1 MSDEIKHECA
11 VALLRL
17 LDSPAAAGGSGGTPR
32 SLPDPG
38 GTLLSLLLEKQ
49 HNRGQDG
56 AGAAIL
62 SLAPEPGR
70 PAWWIRKSASAT
82 ALADLLGAIGR
93 RPTAPGESLF
103 LGHLRY
109 ATYGRGDES
118 FCHPF
123 VHAEPRLDRTLFL
136 AGNFNLTNTHE
147 LFEEFR
153 KKGNHPGSTADG
165 YLICELLAAELGL
178 STNSQCS
185 TLSTNSNLNSNP
197 GALEERALPKQT
209 PRTPREKETP
219 RPPRPPREK
228 ETPRPPRT
236 PCENQTPRPPR
247 EEEPPI
253 LRALRVALP
262 KLDGA
267 FTLCG
272 MTGDGWAF
280 AVRDAHGIR
289 PGWYWAPPPQISAP
303 SACPGSV
310 GLRPRLS
317 PQDTAAQGASLP
329 DETNPAHPARIFS
342 DGAPASPRAVAVAS
356 ERPAIQAALDC
367 PTDAVRELPPGV
379 ALLVSPAGEVR
390 FERVLK
396 PAEPRPCVFGR
407 IYFSRANDADIH
419 RERKALGAALA
430 APLLRAVDFDLDRTF
445 FSYIP
450 NSAQVAFH
458 GLLEALWT
466 EGLAEGR
473 PVRFGQ
479 VAVKDAKFRTFIA
492 DAAARREIGKHVYDV
507 TYGLVRPGM
516 DTLVVLDDSIV
527 RGTTMR
533 EAILP
538 MLDRLG
544 PKRIV
549 VASSAPPIR
558 YPDCY
563 GIDMSTLGELVAFRA
578 LVNLLGDEAE
588 AALRAAL
595 ETLSHAEFAEFES
608 HAESAENAETSSFA
622 AERHPSFAPQAHPS
636 FVAERHPSFGNPLAA
651 LYARFT
657 EEQHAAEIARLLTPP
672 GMRAEVIVV
681 YQTVDALRAAVKT
694 PPVAETNPST
704 LQPFNLSTSPDG
716 GAAAIGDWYFT
727 GDYPTP
733 GGYRVLRRSLE
744 NHLARREGRSY

>member
-17 LDSPAAAGGSGGTPR
+17 LGGDGEPSRGGPLAGAS
-32 SLPDPG
+32 DPG
-38 GTLLSLLLEKQ
+38 GTILSLLLEKQ

-56 AGAAIL
+56 AGAAVL
-62 SLAPEPGR
+62 SLSPEPGQ

-93 RPTAPGESLF
+93 RPAAPGEALF

-123 VHAEPRLDRTLFL
+123 VHAEPRLDRTIFL

-153 KKGNHPGSTADG
+153 KAGNHPASTADG
-165 YLICELLAAELGL
+165 YLLCELLA
-178 STNSQCS
+178 
-185 TLSTNSNLNSNP
+185 
-197 GALEERALPKQT
+197 RALAEPGDLTT
-209 PRTPREKETP
+209 PSPISNAIASRRNSGRSPVRPATAASRPGGTGLRQDSASAETLLRIAAKRRAMREAF
-219 RPPRPPREK
+219 PPDGVAEQSRFCDPAP
-228 ETPRPPRT
+228 T
-236 PCENQTPRPPR
+236 
-247 EEEPPI
+247 I
-253 LRALRVALP
+253 LRALLRVLP

-280 AVRDAHGIR
+280 AVRDAHVIR
-289 PGWYWAPPPQISAP
+289 PGWFH
-303 SACPGSV
+303 V
-310 GLRPRLS
+310 
-317 PQDTAAQGASLP
+317 
-329 DETNPAHPARIFS
+329 
-342 DGAPASPRAVAVAS
+342 SPRAVAVAS

-367 PTDAVRELPPGV
+367 PTDEVRELPPGE

-390 FERVLK
+390 FERVLE
-396 PAEPRPCVFGR
+396 PAEPRPCVFER

-430 APLLRAVDFDLDRTF
+430 APLLRAVDFDLDHTF

-507 TYGLVRPGM
+507 TYGLVRPGV

-533 EAILP
+533 DAILP

-544 PKRIV
+544 PRRIV

-578 LVNLLGDEAE
+578 LVNLLGDETEAE
-588 AALRAAL
+588 LRAAL
-595 ETLSHAEFAEFES
+595 ETLS

-622 AERHPSFAPQAHPS
+622 AKRHPSFAPQVHPSFAPQAHPS
-636 FVAERHPSFGNPLAA
+636 FAPQAHPSFAPQAHPSFGNPLAA

-657 EEQHAAEIARLLTPP
+657 EEQHAAEIARMLTPP
-672 GMRAEVIVV
+672 GMRADVSVV
-681 YQTVDALRAAVKT
+681 YQSVAALHAALVPSSQVRKFESSKV
-694 PPVAETNPST
+694 PNP
-704 LQPFNLSTSPDG
+704 LQEPANLRTCEPSN
-716 GAAAIGDWYFT
+716 AREARFGDWYFT
-727 GDYPTP
+727 GDYPTS

-744 NHLARREGRSY
+744 NHLARRAGRSY

>member
-1 MSDEIKHECA
+1 MSDSIKHECA

-17 LDSPAAAGGSGGTPR
+17 LDDGTPLAGPR
-32 SLPDPG
+32 DMG
-38 GTLLSLLLEKQ
+38 GMLLSLLLEKQ

-62 SLAPEPGR
+62 SLSPEPGQ

-82 ALADLLGAIGR
+82 ALADLLGSIGR
-93 RPTAPGESLF
+93 RSESLRRKERKERKEGASSANSASFAAENDERIF

-109 ATYGRGDES
+109 ATYGKGDES

-123 VHAEPRLDRTLFL
+123 VHTSPRLDQTLFL

-147 LFEEFR
+147 LFEEFQAS
-153 KKGNHPGSTADG
+153 GNHPANFADG
-165 YLICELLAAELGL
+165 YLLCELLAEELAE
-178 STNSQCS
+178 QK
-185 TLSTNSNLNSNP
+185 P
-197 GALEERALPKQT
+197 
-209 PRTPREKETP
+209 KETP
-219 RPPRPPREK
+219 REG
-228 ETPRPPRT
+228 
-236 PCENQTPRPPR
+236 
-247 EEEPPI
+247 PPI
-253 LRALRVALP
+253 LRALRAVLP

-289 PGWYWAPPPQISAP
+289 PAWYH
-303 SACPGSV
+303 AC
-310 GLRPRLS
+310 
-317 PQDTAAQGASLP
+317 
-329 DETNPAHPARIFS
+329 
-342 DGAPASPRAVAVAS
+342 PRAVAVAS

-367 PTDAVRELPPGV
+367 PTDEVRELPPGM

-390 FERVLK
+390 FERVLE
-396 PAEPRPCVFGR
+396 PAEKRSCVFER

-430 APLLRAVDFDLDRTF
+430 APLLRAVDFDLDHTF

-458 GLLEALWT
+458 GLLETLWS

-507 TYGLVRPGM
+507 TYGLVRPGI

-533 EAILP
+533 DAILP

-544 PKRIV
+544 PKRII

-578 LVNLLGDEAE
+578 LENLLGNDAK
-588 AALRAAL
+588 AG
-595 ETLSHAEFAEFES
+595 FG
-608 HAESAENAETSSFA
+608 SARSE
-622 AERHPSFAPQAHPS
+622 P
-636 FVAERHPSFGNPLAA
+636 NPLAP

-672 GMRAEVIVV
+672 GMRAEVSVV
-681 YQTVDALRAAVKT
+681 YQTVEALRSAC
-694 PPVAETNPST
+694 
-704 LQPFNLSTSPDG
+704 PD
-716 GAAAIGDWYFT
+716 ATGDWYFT

-733 GGYRVLRRSLE
+733 GGYRVLQTALANYVAHRSE
-744 NHLARREGRSY
+744 RSY